1 MSLFNSLQMSQL
13 PFSPYT
19 FPLWFSL
26 SAYPHPLP
34 INPTLHFLLSSHLS
48 TFLSLCPVFCLFAPL
63 FDRLRTERH
72 WQSGGHQQASEAIWA
87 FAGTRNW
94 RSTTVK
100 CQEFT
105 MVREKARGERVAT
118 KRARCE
124 ARARQR
130 PKAGEKGGEAKG
142 VAEQEISAATTTYG
156 SVAGTLDER
165 SRSIE
170 LPGSPSL
177 CLSLSLSFSIW
188 PATISLTTVSLSRI
202 LCPSFSPTF
211 TLAFATRTKGRMNGK
226 VGQMLV
232 GFDGTGGTACQWNRW
247 STRATMPIPFN
258 GWRSWQGWLVKD
270 KTNCAPIVVHFCM
283 DVEYTRLRRRFLGV
297 VDRTSI
303 SERFLF

>member
-1 MSLFNSLQMSQL
+1 M
-13 PFSPYT
+13 
-19 FPLWFSL
+19 
-26 SAYPHPLP
+26 
-34 INPTLHFLLSSHLS
+34 
-48 TFLSLCPVFCLFAPL
+48 FCLFAPL

-130 PKAGEKGGEAKG
+130 PKAGEKGGEVKG

-177 CLSLSLSFSIW
+177 CLSLSR
-188 PATISLTTVSLSRI
+188 SLSLFDPLLFHSLPFHSRGSFAPLSLPLLHSLLQRERSDEWMGRSDKCWLASMEPVEPRVSEIAGQHAPRCQSHSTGDGHDRDGWSRI
-202 LCPSFSPTF
+202 RQIARRLLFIF
-211 TLAFATRTKGRMNGK
+211 VWTLNTLG
-226 VGQMLV
+226 LE
-232 GFDGTGGTACQWNRW
+232 
-247 STRATMPIPFN
+247 
-258 GWRSWQGWLVKD
+258 
-270 KTNCAPIVVHFCM
+270 
-283 DVEYTRLRRRFLGV
+283 DVFLA
-297 VDRTSI
+297 
-303 SERFLF
+303 

>member
-1 MSLFNSLQMSQL
+1 M
-13 PFSPYT
+13 
-19 FPLWFSL
+19 
-26 SAYPHPLP
+26 P

-124 ARARQR
+124 TRVRQR
-130 PKAGEKGGEAKG
+130 PKAGEKRGEEKG

-177 CLSLSLSFSIW
+177 CLSLALFLY
-188 PATISLTTVSLSRI
+188 LTRYYFTHHR
-202 LCPSFSPTF
+202 F
-211 TLAFATRTKGRMNGK
+211 TLADPLSLFLSHFYTRFCNENEATNEWEGRTNVAWLR
-226 VGQMLV
+226 
-232 GFDGTGGTACQWNRW
+232 WNRW
-247 STRATMPIPFN
+247 NRVSVKPLANTRHDANPIQRVTVMT
-258 GWRSWQGWLVKD
+258 GMVGQR
-270 KTNCAPIVVHFCM
+270 
-283 DVEYTRLRRRFLGV
+283 
-297 VDRTSI
+297 
-303 SERFLF
+303 